1 MVAHSGIT
9 KLATGFEMPFFKV
22 DSIDTGMVAAEE
34 EVPSAV
40 KYAGNILRSAL
51 KGFLPV
57 IAPAIMYWSTR

>member
-1 MVAHSGIT
+1 MVAHNGIT

-40 KYAGNILRSAL
+40 K
-51 KGFLPV
+51 
-57 IAPAIMYWSTR
+57 